1 MYTGAYNNEPHA
13 VIRASIGKVIKS
25 LAWARAA
32 AIALTTTYQ
41 ACSLSCDFL
50 LSLRASAEMM
60 EALVISPDAGWSEWQ
75 IHHPTELP
83 RASYSAC
90 TAPMNRKHALNALID
105 SSYRGAFCKLHSEFP
120 MFDLGGEFRIS
131 TRMLRQ
137 NSVRNKLEIWA
148 PAKALTLGSAKI
160 QATTPAPERRTYLP
174 LGDSIHRMK
183 SLVQVYSAV
192 ALDYGTS
199 AFSFFSTVIYLVLN
213 KAQGKKARK
222 TQCLLR
228 RQYDVEVQNQ
238 TSPSWA

>member
-1 MYTGAYNNEPHA
+1 MLDG
-13 VIRASIGKVIKS
+13 RSGKFTIQQNY
-25 LAWARAA
+25 L
-32 AIALTTTYQ
+32 
-41 ACSLSCDFL
+41 
-50 LSLRASAEMM
+50 E
-60 EALVISPDAGWSEWQ
+60 
-75 IHHPTELP
+75 HHI
-83 RASYSAC
+83 YSAC

-120 MFDLGGEFRIS
+120 MFDLGGESRIS

-137 NSVRNKLEIWA
+137 SSVRCAELCRPGAELGATELGNKARHSCISAWRHDCFVTTERSTKQTGGKSYRSTVKETYIWA

-160 QATTPAPERRTYLP
+160 QATTLAPERRTYLP

-228 RQYDVEVQNQ
+228 RQYAVEVQNQ